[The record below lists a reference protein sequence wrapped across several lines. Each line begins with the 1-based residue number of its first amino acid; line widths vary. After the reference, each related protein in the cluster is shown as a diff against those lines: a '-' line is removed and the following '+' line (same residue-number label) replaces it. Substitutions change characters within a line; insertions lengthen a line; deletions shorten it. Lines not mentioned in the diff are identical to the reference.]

1 MAASTSISRASSTG
15 LSVGWR
21 LIDQKSGVSGSNTRV
36 RNWSSA
42 RSRSAS
48 ARITASMFRATS
60 FSAETMSI
68 GAMVPTSTRVRL
80 LRSDSSA
87 RASDWRWT
95 SRNELAY
102 TSCQYALRTVR
113 SVETTVR
120 RRSMSERSRL
130 ARLPA
135 I

>member
-1 MAASTSISRASSTG
+1 M
-15 LSVGWR
+15 
-21 LIDQKSGVSGSNTRV
+21 DQKSGVSRGSNTRV

-60 FSAETMSI
+60 FSASTMSM

-87 RASDWRWT
+87 RASDWRCT
-95 SRNELAY
+95 SRNDRAN
-102 TSCQYALRTVR
+102 TR
-113 SVETTVR
+113 SQ
-120 RRSMSERSRL
+120 
-130 ARLPA
+130 
-135 I
+135 